1 MAEAGCGGKDT
12 RNSSTVVSNPNKD
25 NNNDPETMTSSR
37 NVEVKIGVPD
47 LGFNIN
53 ESVFYS
59 HKYFKKIS
67 VEKDGIQTSAG
78 LCLMCQEDKNKEVLT
93 KITDGNTKGLKM
105 HMQSAHSNYSDQFL
119 KSYEEVANLRNN
131 NRKRIDSFNDGMEQT
146 KFVKKGESNSVS
158 VFLGD
163 KKKLQDKF
171 DKSVVMYAAKTY
183 TSFSALQH
191 LDIVVEALSS
201 NNKPKVDVKSRVTYS
216 RKASDMAE
224 LAQQEIMS
232 IILSNK
238 DTCSSFSFTTDI
250 WTTRSMFSFV
260 SLTVHFVTE
269 SFELVK
275 LVPFVTYFGTKR
287 HTGRV
292 GNGIFI
298 FKCKG

>member
-1 MAEAGCGGKDT
+1 MYIMAEAGCGGKDT

-131 NRKRIDSFNDGMEQT
+131 NRKRIDSFNDMMVWN
-146 KFVKKGESNSVS
+146 KLS
-158 VFLGD
+158 FL
-163 KKKLQDKF
+163 
-171 DKSVVMYAAKTY
+171 
-183 TSFSALQH
+183 
-191 LDIVVEALSS
+191 
-201 NNKPKVDVKSRVTYS
+201 
-216 RKASDMAE
+216 
-224 LAQQEIMS
+224 
-232 IILSNK
+232 
-238 DTCSSFSFTTDI
+238 
-250 WTTRSMFSFV
+250 
-260 SLTVHFVTE
+260 
-269 SFELVK
+269 
-275 LVPFVTYFGTKR
+275 
-287 HTGRV
+287 
-292 GNGIFI
+292 
-298 FKCKG
+298 

>member
-1 MAEAGCGGKDT
+1 MAEAGGGGKDT
-12 RNSSTVVSNPNKD
+12 RNSSTLALVSNPNKD

-131 NRKRIDSFNDGMEQT
+131 NRKRKNSFNDGMKQT

-158 VFLGD
+158 VFL
-163 KKKLQDKF
+163 
-171 DKSVVMYAAKTY
+171 
-183 TSFSALQH
+183 
-191 LDIVVEALSS
+191 
-201 NNKPKVDVKSRVTYS
+201 
-216 RKASDMAE
+216 
-224 LAQQEIMS
+224 MS
-232 IILSNK
+232 ILRYLDFFLKIQIYS
-238 DTCSSFSFTTDI
+238 
-250 WTTRSMFSFV
+250 
-260 SLTVHFVTE
+260 
-269 SFELVK
+269 
-275 LVPFVTYFGTKR
+275 
-287 HTGRV
+287 TGCPR
-292 GNGIFI
+292 
-298 FKCKG
+298 K